1 MRGSNIGPSGVLRN
15 ADHSGAIPVSVF
27 QPPFVFQPS
36 VSGRVRALAPLLVL
50 SLTLGLVSLPVP
62 GMAHPIQASLQEQT
76 LDATPVLAQ
85 VVLETSVGDIVM
97 ALDSKAPI
105 TSANFLRYV
114 DEGRLDGTDF
124 YRSMVISPGTGLVQG
139 GTANQPD
146 RVLAPIAHEAT
157 DVSGL
162 THRDGAV
169 SMARNEPG
177 SATGDFFIIV
187 GDVSSLDAN
196 RMSAGDP
203 GFAVFGHITQ
213 GMEIVRVILAS
224 PTSPTQG
231 EGFLRGQMLDPP
243 IRILSVRR
251 AATSPSPLAD

>member
-1 MRGSNIGPSGVLRN
+1 MRGSNTGPSGVLRN
-15 ADHSGAIPVSVF
+15 ADHCGVIPLSLF
-27 QPPFVFQPS
+27 QPLFVFQSPFAS
-36 VSGRVRALAPLLVL
+36 RDRALAPLLIL
-50 SLTLGLVSLPVP
+50 SLALGLVSLPVP
-62 GMAHPIQASLQEQT
+62 GMARPTQNSGLEQT
-76 LDATPVLAQ
+76 LDTTTILAQ
-85 VVLETSVGDIVM
+85 VVVETSAGDIVI
-97 ALDSKAPI
+97 ALDTKAPI

-157 DVSGL
+157 HVSGL

-196 RMSAGDP
+196 RLSAGDP

-213 GMEIVRVILAS
+213 GMEIVRGILAS

-251 AATSPSPLAD
+251 AATPPSPLAD